1 MRVPDGTPSAPTLT
15 GAGATEQRLIDG
27 MNSSRDGEA
36 VLTCPGE
43 VKASVGFQRHPRPS
57 RARAALNPWQ
67 LGDLL
72 VLLKGDYGRSGS
84 SLPGNVVRG
93 RGADAFSD
101 EGSVE
106 RP

>member
-1 MRVPDGTPSAPTLT
+1 MRVLDGTPSAPTLS

-57 RARAALNPWQ
+57 RARTN
-67 LGDLL
+67 
-72 VLLKGDYGRSGS
+72 
-84 SLPGNVVRG
+84 SLYRCWETNGWAMRH
-93 RGADAFSD
+93 
-101 EGSVE
+101 
-106 RP
+106 